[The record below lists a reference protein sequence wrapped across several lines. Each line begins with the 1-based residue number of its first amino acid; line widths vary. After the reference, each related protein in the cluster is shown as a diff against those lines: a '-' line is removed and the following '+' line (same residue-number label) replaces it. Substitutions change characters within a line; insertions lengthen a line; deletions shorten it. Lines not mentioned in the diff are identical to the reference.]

1 MTASL
6 AEPNLPK
13 TKRGQQTRAAILD
26 AAERVIGAEGFSA
39 ASIAGITRE
48 AGIAQGTFYI
58 YFESKEQVFRE
69 LVLEMGRLTRENL
82 AAAVSGTNSRLEAE
96 RAGLLAFLNFVRGR
110 PSLYSIVE
118 EARFV
123 DLEAYRAYFGAFAQ
137 AYAQNLD
144 AASAKGQLRPG
155 NTEIRAW
162 ALMGMA
168 KTLGERFA
176 LWDPDSDLEGIV
188 DDVLDMIEHGLA
200 P

>member
-1 MTASL
+1 MTAN
-6 AEPNLPK
+6 PDGPDLPK

-26 AAERVIGAEGFSA
+26 AAEQVIGAEGFSA
-39 ASIAGITRE
+39 ASIAGITRQ

-82 AAAVSGTNSRLEAE
+82 AQAVAGSQDRLQAE
-96 RAGLLAFLNFVRGR
+96 RRGLLAFLRFVRGR

-123 DLEAYRAYFGAFAQ
+123 DLEAYRAYFGAFAA
-137 AYAQNLD
+137 AYAQNLN
-144 AASAKGQLRPG
+144 AADGRGQLRPG

-176 LWDPDSDLEGIV
+176 LWDPDSDLEAVV